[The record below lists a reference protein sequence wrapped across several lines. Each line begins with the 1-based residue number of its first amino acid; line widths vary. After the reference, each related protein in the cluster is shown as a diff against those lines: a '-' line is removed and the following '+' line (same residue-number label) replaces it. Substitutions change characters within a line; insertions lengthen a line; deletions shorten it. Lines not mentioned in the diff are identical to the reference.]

1 MRKQSLI
8 SLDFDDPWVQR
19 EWLLRVFVPYSNP
32 WWSDPRDLVND
43 QMARDAAQR
52 LFEGQCVR
60 DFRRKRRRRQA
71 LSICVLLVGLYVYLV
86 RWLGGSSDPE
96 SDLTTMFALGGLPFL
111 LLVLYVLF
119 ACYRRSWAE
128 KAPYTQFYILKRE
141 LEERSRNDYRVW
153 LDELRLSNPD
163 LFFQINVWSQ
173 NERAIEI
180 QTRTMIA
187 AQRAAS
193 AAERAAV
200 AAQQNEQNTRAIRNQ
215 IRNGHE

>member
-1 MRKQSLI
+1 
-8 SLDFDDPWVQR
+8 
-19 EWLLRVFVPYSNP
+19 
-32 WWSDPRDLVND
+32 
-43 QMARDAAQR
+43 
-52 LFEGQCVR
+52 
-60 DFRRKRRRRQA
+60 
-71 LSICVLLVGLYVYLV
+71 
-86 RWLGGSSDPE
+86 
-96 SDLTTMFALGGLPFL
+96 
-111 LLVLYVLF
+111 LYVLF
-119 ACYRRSWAE
+119 AVYRRNWAE
-128 KAPYTQFYILKRE
+128 KAPYTQFYRLKRE